1 MLLKVLA
8 CMVIYIHS
16 CRLIN
21 NWSTVYWSVWDS
33 AYKYKQQ
40 THTRSR
46 SQLAAC
52 ACAIQLNWKRNY
64 LPFFSYIRARASCAT
79 RLHNLRQTAL
89 LLFCVFISCVLFT
102 WSIIISLYEGIFVI
116 STVAWLFLAVVW
128 LENWLLS
135 SLLHEQNRPEKENN
149 EVA

>member
-1 MLLKVLA
+1 MNLEA
-8 CMVIYIHS
+8 RQIAFGVIKSIGVHGNIHS
-16 CRLIN
+16 FVSVNQQLIDGVLERLRQRI
-21 NWSTVYWSVWDS
+21 
-33 AYKYKQQ
+33 YKQR
-40 THTRSR
+40 THARSC

-102 WSIIISLYEGIFVI
+102 
-116 STVAWLFLAVVW
+116 
-128 LENWLLS
+128 
-135 SLLHEQNRPEKENN
+135 
-149 EVA
+149 